1 MYRPNSSNQS
11 FFNNQP
17 IPVEYSVPPVSHTDE
32 ELGIPQQRLLNSRE
46 MQEALRIEIEKEM
59 RRCREIES
67 QINKQVGA
75 TVSPPAPPF
84 FAPPRDDEM
93 SVEEILA
100 RDCKEKRLVEK
111 AAAIRRRRYGG

>member
-17 IPVEYSVPPVSHTDE
+17 IPEYSVPPVSHTDE